1 MVDLGEDEEV
11 FARFMTPLSAAF
23 NHLKNALS
31 DSNVNPQTPQ
41 SVSSNLL
48 IKIFCQT
55 TFLGIDSVIFSMCRL
70 N

>member
-41 SVSSNLL
+41 SVSINLPNDLFLEL
-48 IKIFCQT
+48 IQ
-55 TFLGIDSVIFSMCRL
+55 
-70 N
+70 